1 MKKAVVKKDQSYG
14 QAMQELQD
22 IMARIENEELDVDVL
37 IEDVKKAAELIK
49 FCKDKLQKT
58 NVEIQKILDKIE

>member
-1 MKKAVVKKDQSYG
+1 MAKKEQTYG
-14 QAMQELQD
+14 EAMQELQD
-22 IMARIENEELDVDVL
+22 IMYRIENEDLDVDVL
-37 IEDVKKAAELIK
+37 LDEVKKAAVLIK

>member
-1 MKKAVVKKDQSYG
+1 MAKKEQTYG
-14 QAMQELQD
+14 EAMQELQE
-22 IMARIENEELDVDVL
+22 IMYRIENEDMDVDIL
-37 IEDVKKAAELIK
+37 LEEVKKAANLIK

>member
-1 MKKAVVKKDQSYG
+1 MAKKEQTYG
-14 QAMQELQD
+14 EAMQELQD
-22 IMARIENEELDVDVL
+22 IMSRIEDEDIDVDIL
-37 IEDVKKAAELIK
+37 LEEVKRAATLIK

>member
-1 MKKAVVKKDQSYG
+1 MAKKEQTYG
-14 QAMQELQD
+14 EAMRELQD
-22 IMARIENEELDVDVL
+22 IMSRIENEDLDVDIL
-37 IEDVKKAAELIK
+37 LEEVKRAAMLIK

>member
-1 MKKAVVKKDQSYG
+1 MAKKEQSYG
-14 QAMQELQD
+14 EAMQELQD
-22 IMARIENEELDVDVL
+22 IMSRIENEDLDVDVL
-37 IEDVKKAAELIK
+37 LEEVKKAANLIK

>member
-1 MKKAVVKKDQSYG
+1 MAKKEQSYG
-14 QAMQELQD
+14 EAMQELQD
-22 IMARIENEELDVDVL
+22 IMSRIENEDLDVDIL
-37 IEDVKKAAELIK
+37 LEEVKKAANLIK

>member
-1 MKKAVVKKDQSYG
+1 MAKKEQTYG
-14 QAMQELQD
+14 EAMQELQD
-22 IMARIENEELDVDVL
+22 IMYRIENEDLDVDIL
-37 IEDVKKAAELIK
+37 LEEVKRAAILIK

>member
-1 MKKAVVKKDQSYG
+1 MAKKEQTYG
-14 QAMQELQD
+14 EAMQELQQ
-22 IMARIENEELDVDVL
+22 IMSRIENEELDIDIL
-37 IEDVKKAAELIK
+37 LEEVKKAANLIK

>member
-1 MKKAVVKKDQSYG
+1 MAKKEQTYG
-14 QAMQELQD
+14 EAMQELQH
-22 IMARIENEELDVDVL
+22 IMSRIEDEDLDVDVL
-37 IEDVKKAAELIK
+37 LEEVKRAATLIK